1 MSMAAPEE
9 KNQAKAEMG
18 FLDHLE
24 ELRWRLVKSLAAIC
38 IGAIPCG
45 YYWRK
50 IFDFVIMYPLSTA
63 HTKPHL
69 IFSAPSAAV
78 ILSIQTALIGG
89 LILSCP
95 VVFYQLWKFIAPG
108 LYPQEKKLILPL
120 VIFTTLS
127 FFAGIAFSYVVL
139 PMFLNFLISFGEGA
153 LEPYFKAD
161 EYISFLFKI
170 VLAFGIIFE
179 MPVAAFVLS
188 RAGLITHR
196 FLLKYVRFAILIIFI
211 VAAVLTPTPDAFSQL
226 LMALPLMALYGIS
239 IIVAYFAGKKGE
251 SL

>member
-1 MSMAAPEE
+1 MTEAIAEG
-9 KNQAKAEMG
+9 KNQEPGEMG

-38 IGAIPCG
+38 ICAIPCG

-63 HTKPHL
+63 KPKPHL

-89 LILSCP
+89 LILSSP
-95 VVFYQLWKFIAPG
+95 IVFYQLWKFIAPG
-108 LYPQEKKLILPL
+108 LYPKEKKLVLPL

-127 FFAGIAFSYVVL
+127 FLIGIAFSYVVL
-139 PMFLNFLISFGEGA
+139 PMFLNFLIAFGAGA

-161 EYISFLFKI
+161 EYMGFLFKI

-188 RAGLITHR
+188 RAGLITHKL
-196 FLLKYVRFAILIIFI
+196 LLKYVRFAILIIFI

-226 LMALPLMALYGIS
+226 LMAMPLMALYGIS
-239 IIVAYFAGKKGE
+239 ILVAYFAGKKNV
-251 SL
+251 